1 MVQIALWPRNVMNTL
16 RSLFKERYTVRTE
29 RQTDALLIFS
39 ASPTVY
45 KNVPEMGFCLA
56 AKKRSAMHTVCGTVS
71 AVLRHVLFAMCG
83 LSNLQ
88 IYAIPSLENLYRS
101 YR

>member
-1 MVQIALWPRNVMNTL
+1 MVRIALWPGNVMNTL
-16 RSLFKERYTVRTE
+16 SSLLKERYTVHTE
-29 RQTDALLIFS
+29 RQTDVLPIFS

-45 KNVPEMGFCLA
+45 KNCPL

-71 AVLRHVLFAMCG
+71 ALLRRVLFAMYG

-88 IYAIPSLENLYRS
+88 IYAIPSLENPYRS

>member
-1 MVQIALWPRNVMNTL
+1 MVQIALWPGNVIDSSMC
-16 RSLFKERYTVRTE
+16 SFKERYTVRTE

-45 KNVPEMGFCLA
+45 KNVPL
-56 AKKRSAMHTVCGTVS
+56 AKKRSAMHTICGTVS
-71 AVLRHVLFAMCG
+71 AVLWHVLFAMCG
-83 LSNLQ
+83 LYNLQ